1 MASITASAVSLQVR
15 DAATRRAT
23 NPRASRRYRA
33 RISLF
38 ARPVGTIR
46 RPHPERTADPVPFPR
61 SNLETPTQTVRARP
75 VAARRASFA
84 GAAVRCAR
92 VPQIAASILPRTNIS
107 LVRHLRRRAFDDRPR
122 LTTSFTSPNDKTK
135 TPTPLVRVPGSRSRA
150 AITSKTSVRVAPV
163 ASSKSSEKLAEKK
176 MPAGFNLALAA
187 MVAGSV
193 FVLDAVSP
201 EYAEAAR
208 SSGRMGGSSFR
219 SAPRSAPRGMSGQ
232 SRTAPP
238 PQAMRGGMGYG
249 YGSFMP
255 FPMFSPFGFGFSPFG
270 FGFGFG
276 GFGFLIQIFVLLWVV
291 NFVSGLL
298 NSVAN
303 APRNDDDDMG
313 PPPRY

>member
-1 MASITASAVSLQVR
+1 M
-15 DAATRRAT
+15 
-23 NPRASRRYRA
+23 
-33 RISLF
+33 
-38 ARPVGTIR
+38 
-46 RPHPERTADPVPFPR
+46 HP
-61 SNLETPTQTVRARP
+61 
-75 VAARRASFA
+75 
-84 GAAVRCAR
+84 
-92 VPQIAASILPRTNIS
+92 
-107 LVRHLRRRAFDDRPR
+107 
-122 LTTSFTSPNDKTK
+122 
-135 TPTPLVRVPGSRSRA
+135 
-150 AITSKTSVRVAPV
+150 
-163 ASSKSSEKLAEKK
+163 
-176 MPAGFNLALAA
+176 GFNFALAA

-193 FVLDAVSP
+193 FVADAVSP

-238 PQAMRGGMGYG
+238 PQQLRGGMGYGMG

-276 GFGFLIQIFVLLWVV
+276 GFGFLIQIFFLLWVV

-298 NSVAN
+298 ASVSN
-303 APRNDDDDMG
+303 APRNDDDDNMG